1 MGKGLFDFG
10 YRDGKGKL
18 AMLQHHLGAHFSKG
32 KIYIGDSYNHK
43 IKVLDLKTQNLTTV
57 ELVVYSIEVLWKPA
71 GVLEL
76 NNRLYVSDTN
86 KHRIQKIDLETGKV
100 EIFIV

>member
-43 IKVLDLKTQNLTTV
+43 IKVLDLKTTNITTV
-57 ELVVYSIEVLWKPA
+57 ELVVDGIKSLWVPA
-71 GVLEL
+71 GVLEF
-76 NNRLYVSDTN
+76 NSRFYV
-86 KHRIQKIDLETGKV
+86 
-100 EIFIV
+100 